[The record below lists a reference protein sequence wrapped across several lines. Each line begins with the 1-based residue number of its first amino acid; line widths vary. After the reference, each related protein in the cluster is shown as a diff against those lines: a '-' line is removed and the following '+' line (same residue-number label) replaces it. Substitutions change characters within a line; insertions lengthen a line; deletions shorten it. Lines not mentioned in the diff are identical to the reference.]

1 MSKNI
6 SKREFIKYSLLGGG
20 AFLGLPGLRMPVAPY
35 VDSFRGSKA
44 EVWKWSKEAKYYV
57 PTPRG
62 SRCQL
67 CPNECTVEEGDT
79 GDCRTRVNENGRL
92 YSIVYGNPCAVHVD
106 PIEKK
111 PLFHF
116 LPESRAF
123 SIATAGCNLACL
135 NCQNWQISQKTPKE
149 TRNYDLMPQK
159 VVEQAEKNNCDSIA
173 YTYSEPIVFYEYM
186 VDSAKIARERGIKNV
201 MITAGFIKDRPL
213 RDLCKHIDA
222 ANVDLKSFSNDT
234 YMRLN
239 AGELEPVL
247 NTFKIMKKEGV
258 WVEITN
264 LVVPGWTDDLGMI
277 EEMCNWLYDNGF
289 KDSPLHFSRFT
300 PMYKLKHLS
309 STPVETLNRARKIAM
324 NAGLNYV
331 YIGNVPGSEGEDT
344 LCPECG
350 EKIIDRRGFFIREN
364 HMDNGKCGHCGH
376 TIAGVWGK

>member
-1 MSKNI
+1 
-6 SKREFIKYSLLGGG
+6 
-20 AFLGLPGLRMPVAPY
+20 
-35 VDSFRGSKA
+35 
-44 EVWKWSKEAKYYV
+44 
-57 PTPRG
+57 
-62 SRCQL
+62 
-67 CPNECTVEEGDT
+67 
-79 GDCRTRVNENGRL
+79 
-92 YSIVYGNPCAVHVD
+92 
-106 PIEKK
+106 
-111 PLFHF
+111 
-116 LPESRAF
+116 
-123 SIATAGCNLACL
+123 
-135 NCQNWQISQKTPKE
+135 
-149 TRNYDLMPQK
+149 
-159 VVEQAEKNNCDSIA
+159 
-173 YTYSEPIVFYEYM
+173 
-186 VDSAKIARERGIKNV
+186 
-201 MITAGFIKDRPL
+201 
-213 RDLCKHIDA
+213 
-222 ANVDLKSFSNDT
+222 VDLKSFSNDT